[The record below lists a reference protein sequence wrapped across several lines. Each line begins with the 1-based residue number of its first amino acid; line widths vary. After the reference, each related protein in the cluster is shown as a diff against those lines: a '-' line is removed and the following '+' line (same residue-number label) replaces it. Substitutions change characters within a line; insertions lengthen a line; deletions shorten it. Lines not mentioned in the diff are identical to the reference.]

1 MPIVIVP
8 RQFQYGHELEEQ
20 YREAG
25 MKLFPFID
33 SELLV
38 AKEQL
43 NSLGELSESDK
54 FQQE

>member
-54 FQQE
+54 F